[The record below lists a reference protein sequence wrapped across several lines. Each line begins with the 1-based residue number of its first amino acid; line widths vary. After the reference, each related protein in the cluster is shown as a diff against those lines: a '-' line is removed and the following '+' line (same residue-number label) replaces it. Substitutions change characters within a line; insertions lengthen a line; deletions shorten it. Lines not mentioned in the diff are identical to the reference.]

1 MPCLIFKQLRL
12 SKTATGSIRAVI
24 RAVRA
29 VEARRLAAR
38 SKGRRTAPERRGG
51 TGPPDTPPPR
61 WRRSP
66 SNVGA
71 GRAHRRRP
79 PTASPEASRW
89 NRAKPCRNRA
99 TLPAPAWRRKGFN
112 ARSAR
117 AGRLA
122 PSSLAAGTRGAHR
135 AASPSCLRRG
145 RGRSPRPSPSL
156 LRRGGRAD
164 AHRAR
169 FPRLGLG
176 YAPPMRLPP
185 AVPSSSTAP
194 PPCGAAPTKGK
205 RHPLHGS
212 RPLRSPRTV
221 PLPPFAPRSAATFP
235 GVRRPRA
242 GDMRAIARKTPARS
256 ADRRPNAAGRAA
268 LLFGPLPSA
277 TLSLPPPNKA
287 TAARFRIPSR
297 RATPQLHPAPLAS
310 CAGPLGR
317 GPVPPLGRSTP
328 SVDARLKRYGPPA
341 DFFSMEIGS
350 RPSAPFRGRTR
361 FPLPSP
367 SPRPLPLS
375 APFL

>member
-1 MPCLIFKQLRL
+1 MPNRAGIVPRSRPRL
-12 SKTATGSIRAVI
+12 GGAKVLT
-24 RAVRA
+24 
-29 VEARRLAAR
+29 LAPLALD
-38 SKGRRTAPERRGG
+38 G
-51 TGPPDTPPPR
+51 
-61 WRRSP
+61 W
-66 SNVGA
+66 
-71 GRAHRRRP
+71 RRP
-79 PTASPEASRW
+79 PLRRGRAALTAPLPL
-89 NRAKPCRNRA
+89 RACGGDA
-99 TLPAPAWRRKGFN
+99 
-112 ARSAR
+112 
-117 AGRLA
+117 
-122 PSSLAAGTRGAHR
+122 GAHR
-135 AASPSCLRRG
+135 ALPLRSCGAGDARTLTAPASPAWGLG
-145 RGRSPRPSPSL
+145 TPPRCGSRPPSP
-156 LRRGGRAD
+156 
-164 AHRAR
+164 H
-169 FPRLGLG
+169 P
-176 YAPPMRLPP
+176 LPP
-185 AVPSSSTAP
+185 P